1 MYGIL
6 LQHLFLCYSNC
17 VQSAIV
23 FFYMVGMNI
32 FFVNE
37 LNNAYFIR
45 HILEQFLG
53 GKVLHE
59 SLLQLLL
66 EHCDCLN
73 IDMIFYKIV

>member
-1 MYGIL
+1 
-6 LQHLFLCYSNC
+6 
-17 VQSAIV
+17 
-23 FFYMVGMNI
+23 MVGMNI